1 MSWRVLL
8 YRISSERGHHIPSE
22 QPIKGRAMDV
32 PAPSSGC
39 RRRLSGRPQPVLLP
53 RSGLSGRRVA
63 DAFSTGLVD
72 ELSVDTYKE
81 VLEDL
86 IAHPT
91 RHSFSSAYRDAARTA
106 ADRIAALGYATR
118 QEPVV
123 FAGRETLNVVAD
135 KPGTA
140 PEEERRLVYVVAHL
154 DSVNEA
160 GGVNAP
166 APGADDNASGAAG
179 VLEIARVLA
188 AATMRHDLRLVLFG
202 GEEQGLHGSR
212 IHVAALTDADRSR
225 IIMVVNMDMIGRL
238 NTAAPSVLLEG
249 ATVSQ
254 HVIDALAQAAH
265 DTSDLE
271 VFVSL
276 EPFASDHVS
285 FLDAG
290 LPAVL
295 TIEGEDQLNI
305 DEHTA
310 RDTLAG
316 LDVSVAISILRMNTA
331 AVAAMLGPSV

>member
-1 MSWRVLL
+1 MDEPV
-8 YRISSERGHHIPSE
+8 
-22 QPIKGRAMDV
+22 QPA
-32 PAPSSGC
+32 GC
-39 RRRLSGRPQPVLLP
+39 RRRLSGRPAPVLLP
-53 RSGLSGRRVA
+53 RSELSPRRTAGTAAAGLVAEVSA
-63 DAFSTGLVD
+63 DA
-72 ELSVDTYKE
+72 YRMA
-81 VLEDL
+81 LEDL
-86 IAHPT
+86 TAHPT
-91 RHSFSSAYRDAARTA
+91 RHSFSLPYRDAARMA
-106 ADRIAALGYATR
+106 ADRFAALGYTTR
-118 QEPVV
+118 EEPVA
-123 FAGRETLNVVAD
+123 FSGRETLNIVAD

-140 PEEERRLVYVVAHL
+140 PDDERRLVYVVAHL

-160 GGVNAP
+160 GGVTAP

-188 AATMRHDLRLVLFG
+188 PATTQHDLRLVLFG

-212 IHVAALTDADRSR
+212 IHVADLTDADRSR

-254 HVIDALAQAAH
+254 SVIDALAQAAR
-265 DTSDLE
+265 DTTDLE

-285 FLDAG
+285 FIDVG

-295 TIEGEDQLNI
+295 TIEGEDQLNT
-305 DEHTA
+305 DEHTP

-316 LDVSVAISILRMNTA
+316 LDMSVAISILRMNTA
-331 AVAAMLGPSV
+331 AVAATLGAPD